1 MPTPISVSIIIP
13 VLNELIGLKQL
24 LPKLLLVE
32 NICELVIVDDNS
44 VDGTA
49 KFVSSMAAVHP
60 KLLLLQRTQRGLG
73 SAVRDGAK
81 LCTSS
86 HAIVMDGDGQHGIDD
101 LVSIIDTWKCAQE
114 SNGIIVGSRFLDQ
127 SSISGFPVYR
137 LWLSRI
143 LNAILKLTT
152 RNKTSDPLSG
162 FFLAPI
168 TVISST
174 NTNGF
179 KILYDLL
186 LRSQDNPCMDVPIAF
201 SGRIGG
207 KSKARLFELVELLKI
222 LSMSFARQR

>member
-1 MPTPISVSIIIP
+1 MVINGNFDGYIRQIPFRDTPGRP
-13 VLNELIGLKQL
+13 VDQL
-24 LPKLLLVE
+24 LFLPYGPKCPILGPKFGPKRSKMAQITVLLLYCL
-32 NICELVIVDDNS
+32 IFC
-44 VDGTA
+44 
-49 KFVSSMAAVHP
+49 H
-60 KLLLLQRTQRGLG
+60 R
-73 SAVRDGAK
+73 
-81 LCTSS
+81 LCTKS
-86 HAIVMDGDGQHGIDD
+86 I
-101 LVSIIDTWKCAQE
+101 LVSIVDTWKCAQE
-114 SNGIIVGSRFLDQ
+114 PNGIIVGSRFLDQ